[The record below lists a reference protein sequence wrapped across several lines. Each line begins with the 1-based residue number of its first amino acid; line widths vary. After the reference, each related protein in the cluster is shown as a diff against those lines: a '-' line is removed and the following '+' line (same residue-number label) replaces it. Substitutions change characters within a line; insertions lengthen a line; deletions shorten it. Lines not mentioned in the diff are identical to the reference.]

1 MSRIRL
7 ICPNCGAQY
16 EVPADVVP
24 DAGRDVQCSNC
35 GHTWFQRHPDQD
47 LELTE
52 ELNQPVPDTE
62 WAPEAEAQ
70 TPPPAPEPSSD
81 PEFSPPP
88 APEPAPAKRQID
100 PDMAELFREE
110 REFEAS
116 QRAAQALES
125 QPDLGLQDPGEGEQA
140 RRSREARDRMAKM
153 RGEEPAAAPTPPPP
167 AAPEPHPMP
176 QTEPAQDR
184 DFAVAQAAAAA
195 AAGSRRDLLPD
206 VEEINQTLRSSS
218 ESRVIDSAPG
228 EELAPDKPQKK
239 GGFGKGF
246 LTIAVLAAIA
256 VGAYVFAPQISA
268 ALPQAKPA
276 LDGYVAKVDAGR
288 GWLDGQVTHLL
299 TTLDGMSSEAEAPAS
314 DG

>member
-62 WAPEAEAQ
+62 WAPEVEAQ
-70 TPPPAPEPSSD
+70 TPPQ
-81 PEFSPPP
+81 SPPSQPGHPGP
-88 APEPAPAKRQID
+88 ASNSPDPKPRQID
-100 PDMAELFREE
+100 PEMADLFREE
-110 REFEAS
+110 REFEAN
-116 QRAAQALES
+116 QRAAEALES
-125 QPDLGLQDPGEGEQA
+125 QPDLGLRDPNEGEHA

-153 RGEEPAAAPTPPPP
+153 RGEDHAVAPAPPQD
-167 AAPEPHPMP
+167 PEP
-176 QTEPAQDR
+176 QAAPAQDR
-184 DFAVAQAAAAA
+184 EFAVAQAAAAA

-218 ESRVIDSAPG
+218 ETRVIDSAPG
-228 EELAPDKPQKK
+228 EELAPEAPRKK

-268 ALPQAKPA
+268 AVPQAQPA

-299 TTLDGMSSEAEAPAS
+299 TTLDGMSSEAGAPDS
-314 DG
+314 EG